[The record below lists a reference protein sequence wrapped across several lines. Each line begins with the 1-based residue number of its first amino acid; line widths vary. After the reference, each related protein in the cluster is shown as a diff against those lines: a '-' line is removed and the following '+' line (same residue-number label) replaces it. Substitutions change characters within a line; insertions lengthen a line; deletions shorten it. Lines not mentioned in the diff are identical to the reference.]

1 MSFSQPHNKSL
12 LILFACLALVVG
24 TAGCTAQAS
33 PAPATSAG
41 TPAAPATASSPAP
54 SAPAAPESSSD
65 AALRLEALLGQHAL
79 LTADLMRGRLRKD
92 EDFAQAANAAV
103 GQNSDDLAQLV
114 GGLLGPEQAAQFKGV
129 WADHVAALF
138 NYARGVA
145 TEDAAVREDAR
156 TKLVGLETDIA
167 DFFTA
172 ASQGRLD
179 RNAAR
184 TAMRTHV
191 DHLTQQADA
200 YAAGDYAGANV
211 AYRESYRHTFELGQ
225 TVASTLLPPDKAAE
239 LNTPSWRLRSAMTR
253 LLGEHVGL
261 ALGTLRAGATNS
273 PDFPAAITALNGN
286 TTDVTAAVAG
296 LFGGPAASQF
306 MTLWADHLD
315 LLGTYAADVG
325 AGKPNRREA
334 VQGELRDWQQRFATF
349 IDTATE
355 GRVPAPDLAGALLG
369 LDDLLLRQ
377 VDAFAAKDY
386 QQAQQLAN
394 QTYPQVF
401 GLARNMADAFGATV
415 AARMPRGGAETGGG
429 AMAGVPG

>member
-1 MSFSQPHNKSL
+1 MLFSRPRHRSP
-12 LILFACLALVVG
+12 LIVSACLAVALAAVG
-24 TAGCTAQAS
+24 CSAQAS
-33 PAPATSAG
+33 PAATSG
-41 TPAAPATASSPAP
+41 ESPPASAAAP
-54 SAPAAPESSSD
+54 SAPSAPAPESSSD

-79 LTADLMRGRLRKD
+79 LTADLMRGRLRDD
-92 EDFAQAANAAV
+92 EDFAQAADAAV

-114 GGLLGPEQAAQFKGV
+114 GALSDDQQAARFKSM

-138 NYARGVA
+138 NYARGLA
-145 TEDAAVREDAR
+145 TEDTAVREDSRA
-156 TKLVGLETDIA
+156 KLVGLETDIA
-167 DFFTA
+167 DFFSA

-179 RNAAR
+179 RDAAR
-184 TAMRTHV
+184 AAMRTHV
-191 DHLTQQADA
+191 DHLTRQADA

-211 AYRESYRHTFELGQ
+211 AYRQGYQHTFELGQ
-225 TVASTLLPPDKAAE
+225 TVVSTLLPPDKAAE
-239 LNTPSWRLRSAMTR
+239 LNAPSWRLRSAMTR

-261 ALGTLRAGATNS
+261 ALGALRAGATNS
-273 PDFPAAITALNGN
+273 PDFPASVTALNGN

-306 MTLWADHLD
+306 MSLWADHLD

-325 AGKPNRREA
+325 AGKPNRRDA
-334 VQGELRDWQQRFATF
+334 VQGDLRDWGQRFATF
-349 IDTATE
+349 IDTATQ
-355 GRVPAPDLAGALLG
+355 GRVPAADLSKALLG

-386 QQAQQLAN
+386 RQAQQLAN

-429 AMAGVPG
+429 AMAGAPG